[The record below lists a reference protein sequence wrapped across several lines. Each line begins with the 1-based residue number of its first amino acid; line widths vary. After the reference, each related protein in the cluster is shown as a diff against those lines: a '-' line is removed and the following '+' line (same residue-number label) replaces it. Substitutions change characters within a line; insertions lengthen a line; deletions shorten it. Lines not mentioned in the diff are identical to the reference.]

1 MIFVFLAGRGNFF
14 FCGFG
19 SSLGIVRFS
28 LRSIPGFCW
37 IFFSLCWFGEFG
49 LEGKVSVPFYLSQ
62 KSLME
67 LFSVALVLLTVDLL
81 SDQFGAN
88 KRRLDE

>member
-1 MIFVFLAGRGNFF
+1 L
-14 FCGFG
+14 
-19 SSLGIVRFS
+19 LD
-28 LRSIPGFCW
+28 
-37 IFFSLCWFGEFG
+37 FFSLCWFGEFG
-49 LEGKVSVPFYLSQ
+49 LEGKASVPFYLSQ

>member
-1 MIFVFLAGRGNFF
+1 
-14 FCGFG
+14 
-19 SSLGIVRFS
+19 
-28 LRSIPGFCW
+28 
-37 IFFSLCWFGEFG
+37 
-49 LEGKVSVPFYLSQ
+49 VPFYLSQ

>member
-37 IFFSLCWFGEFG
+37 IFFLSAGLGNLALKGKLLCLFTSRR
-49 LEGKVSVPFYLSQ
+49 KV
-62 KSLME
+62 
-67 LFSVALVLLTVDLL
+67 
-81 SDQFGAN
+81 
-88 KRRLDE
+88 